1 MERSYD
7 RIFALSFRLTGR
19 RAEAEDLTQDIC
31 TKLPVKITSY
41 KARAQFS
48 TWLYRVIVNA
58 AHDQRRR
65 LARQETLSLDWGDW
79 ELARP
84 AENQTAAADSD
95 WLFSAMQS
103 LSTELRDTLALVL
116 DDVSHKDAAQILGVS
131 QGTISWRVA
140 DAKARLR
147 GLRAREQTR

>member
-48 TWLYRVIVNA
+48 TWLYRAIVNA
-58 AHDQRRR
+58 DHDQRRR
-65 LARQETLSLDWGDW
+65 LARQETLPLGWGDW
-79 ELARP
+79 ELARQ

-95 WLFSAMQS
+95 
-103 LSTELRDTLALVL
+103 
-116 DDVSHKDAAQILGVS
+116 
-131 QGTISWRVA
+131 
-140 DAKARLR
+140 
-147 GLRAREQTR
+147 